1 MSASSSKKLKRVG
14 VWIELPPYARWRTE
28 GIGRLTGYIIAGT
41 AHTGVRYDL
50 VAPPWMKE
58 EIEAFIEELPSPAR
72 ETTRFRT
79 SPFSALRWNA
89 ALAGQ
94 LEARQRDRKPSAL
107 RRWLMGV
114 LEQPSY
120 LGLFFGVIL
129 LILAKLLSLLNP
141 VNWVRSLMRRFRIR
155 DRVKRRVSSST
166 LAGFVSLSTVIA
178 AETDANARY
187 ANTLGGIDAW
197 LVPYPGFT
205 GATRLKKPLT
215 LIFPDFVIADYPER
229 FAPVETARLETQFAK
244 MVAKADRIISFTEDV
259 RTRHVMGVFG
269 APKEKTAVI
278 KHCLMDISDVWQGPP
293 PAERTAESLAYAD
306 HVIQAYGRGLLSAR
320 KDLRDAR
327 MWGALTD
334 KSRFSDMT
342 FGFCPQQARPYKNLP
357 RLIEMAVE
365 LNRHRGIPFHLV
377 LSAFVDSNVD
387 TDPLVAAIDRAR
399 AWEFVTLAPGLPS
412 EVHAALYHAA
422 DVAIHPSYFEGGL
435 SFIFGEAV
443 SMGTP
448 CILSRNAAN
457 LEGMGDAEIA
467 DLLFDPSSA
476 KDLADKVEAVLGDR
490 QGILNR
496 QRAWMQKT
504 NTERGWDA
512 VALEYLQVMRRAV

>member
-1 MSASSSKKLKRVG
+1 MSRPSKTSKRIG
-14 VWIELPPYARWRTE
+14 IWIQLPPYARWRTE

-58 EIEAFIEELPSPAR
+58 EIQAFIEELPAAAR
-72 ETTRFRT
+72 EITRFRT
-79 SPFSALRWNA
+79 SPFSALRWEA
-89 ALAGQ
+89 ALAGR
-94 LEARQRDRKPSAL
+94 LEARGRERKPSAL

-120 LGLFFGVIL
+120 IGLFFGVIL
-129 LILAKLLSLLNP
+129 LALFKLGSLLNP
-141 VNWVRSLMRRFRIR
+141 LNWAKGIMRKLRVRERIKG
-155 DRVKRRVSSST
+155 RVTNST
-166 LAGFVSLSTVIA
+166 LAEFVSLSTVIA

-187 ANTLGGIDAW
+187 ADSLRGIDSW

-205 GATRLKKPLT
+205 AATRLKKPLT

-229 FAPVETARLETQFAK
+229 FAPVETARLEKQFSK
-244 MVAKADRIISFTEDV
+244 MVARADRIISFTEDV
-259 RTRHVMGVFG
+259 RTRHVVGVFG
-269 APKEKTAVI
+269 AAPQKTAVI
-278 KHCLMDISDVWQGPP
+278 KHCLMDISDVWKGPDP
-293 PAERTAESLAYAD
+293 SLRTAQSLAYAD
-306 HVIQAYGRGLLSAR
+306 EVIQAYGRGLLSAR

-334 KSRFSDMT
+334 KTRFSEMT

-357 RLIEMAVE
+357 RLVEMAVE

-387 TDPLVAAIDRAR
+387 TDPLVAAIDRAQ

-448 CILSRNAAN
+448 CLLSRNAAN
-457 LEGMGDAEIA
+457 VEGMGDSEIA

-476 KDLADKVEAVLGDR
+476 KDLADKVEAVLEDR
-490 QGILNR
+490 STVLQH
-496 QRAWMQKT
+496 QRAWMQAT
-504 NTERGWDA
+504 NSQRGWEA
-512 VALEYLQVMRRAV
+512 VALEYLQVMDRAV